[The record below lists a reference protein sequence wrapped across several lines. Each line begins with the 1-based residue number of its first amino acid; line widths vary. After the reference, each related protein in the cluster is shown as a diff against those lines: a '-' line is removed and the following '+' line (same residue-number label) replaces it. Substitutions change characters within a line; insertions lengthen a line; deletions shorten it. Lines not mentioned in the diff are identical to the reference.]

1 MEIVI
6 QDLNLRRKDHRIM
19 KAYKC
24 LNNPSLNDYENKIF
38 NLQIIFQFFL
48 FFMPLIK
55 KKIY

>member
-19 KAYKC
+19 RAYKC

-55 KKIY
+55 KNY